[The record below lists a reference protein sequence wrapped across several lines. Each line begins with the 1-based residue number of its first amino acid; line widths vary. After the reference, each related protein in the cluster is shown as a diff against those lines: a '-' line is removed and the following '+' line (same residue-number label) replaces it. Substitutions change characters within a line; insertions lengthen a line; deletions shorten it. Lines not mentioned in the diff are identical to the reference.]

1 MDNKREEWKVGG
13 FLFGSEAY
21 AKLARTEQ
29 EKIVYMEKRMQYDH
43 PESVLTI
50 YNRAIEN
57 RIFRTPVGFQ
67 YLQELLAFLRENGLE
82 EQAHSIPLYQV
93 FDQRTQERPAGVAQR
108 RVQPSRYSQLRASL
122 RKSVILN
129 ILLILLVIAMF
140 VITLTGNNPTIL
152 NYEQKLQNK
161 YAGWEQELTKRENAV
176 REKKREL
183 SLNAGEE

>member
-1 MDNKREEWKVGG
+1 M
-13 FLFGSEAY
+13 
-21 AKLARTEQ
+21 
-29 EKIVYMEKRMQYDH
+29 
-43 PESVLTI
+43 
-50 YNRAIEN
+50 
-57 RIFRTPVGFQ
+57 
-67 YLQELLAFLRENGLE
+67 
-82 EQAHSIPLYQV
+82 
-93 FDQRTQERPAGVAQR
+93 GVAQR

-161 YAGWEQELTKRENAV
+161 YAGWEQELTERENAV
-176 REKKREL
+176 REKEREL